1 MSALRQPTPGDAPSV
16 AALPATRR
24 EALDAIREAY
34 TFVDESNEAAAL
46 GILARRPDVAAALL
60 QALPHISAIFGDDRR
75 VLLVA
80 IDYHTDE
87 PLGLTV
93 LIDTTGTVSER
104 LMKQQRFYQDW
115 WLSVPG
121 EIADVLSFSV

>member
-1 MSALRQPTPGDAPSV
+1 VL
-16 AALPATRR
+16 
-24 EALDAIREAY
+24 EAIREAY

-60 QALPHISAIFGDDRR
+60 QALPHISAIFGEGSQ

-80 IDYHTDE
+80 IDYHTGE
-87 PLGLTV
+87 PLGLAALV
-93 LIDTTGTVSER
+93 ETTDTVSES

-115 WLSVPG
+115 WLGVPG